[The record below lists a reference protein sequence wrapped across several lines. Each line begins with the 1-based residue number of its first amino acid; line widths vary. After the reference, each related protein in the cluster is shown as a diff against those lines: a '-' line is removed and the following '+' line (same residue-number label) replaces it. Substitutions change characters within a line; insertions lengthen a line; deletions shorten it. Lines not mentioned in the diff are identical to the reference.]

1 MQMEKQGKEFRNS
14 YFARLPGLKYLPPE
28 DKYIFAL
35 PSPKYKFN
43 IIGTGMMGIEH
54 LRVTY
59 LEGRATIH
67 GIYDPNPRSVA
78 AAQEALSQID
88 SNSKLKVYNDLESA
102 CTDPEVDGL
111 IISTPNFSHISVIRE
126 AVKSKKHILLEK
138 PMATTIP
145 DAHEIYSIAKNYP
158 AVFQIGLQYRYKAM
172 YVDAIQE
179 ALNHRKLGDIKMI
192 HILEH
197 RYPFLDKVKQ
207 WNKFNQYSGGTLVEK
222 CCHYFDLMNLFAQ
235 SRPTKIYATGSMA
248 VNFRTFEYNGRKS
261 DILDNAV
268 VSVDYENGV
277 RAGFTLCMFSPQF
290 YEELMLCGDE
300 GHLRTYESI
309 DYLPGPKQ
317 KTYLEIKVGEKSTS
331 RISQPCYPTYIEQS
345 GHGGATF
352 FEHKYFIDE
361 IEGSKRSVATAEE
374 GFWSIVVGYAAQKSI
389 ELGGPIKINELLQE
403 YSLNL

>member
-1 MQMEKQGKEFRNS
+1 M
-14 YFARLPGLKYLPPE
+14 
-28 DKYIFAL
+28 
-35 PSPKYKFN
+35 
-43 IIGTGMMGIEH
+43 
-54 LRVTY
+54 
-59 LEGRATIH
+59 
-67 GIYDPNPRSVA
+67 
-78 AAQEALSQID
+78 
-88 SNSKLKVYNDLESA
+88 
-102 CTDPEVDGL
+102 DPEVDGL

-126 AVKSKKHILLEK
+126 AIKSKKHILLEK

-172 YVDAIQE
+172 YVEAIQE

-309 DYLPGPKQ
+309 DFLPGPKQ

>member
-309 DYLPGPKQ
+309 DFLPGPKQ

>member
-1 MQMEKQGKEFRNS
+1 MEKQGKEFRNS
-14 YFARLPGLKYLPPE
+14 YFARLKGLKYLPPE

-309 DYLPGPKQ
+309 DYLPGPKP
-317 KTYLEIKVGEKSTS
+317 KTYLEIKAGEKSTS

-361 IEGSKRSVATAEE
+361 IEGIKRSVATAEE

>member
-1 MQMEKQGKEFRNS
+1 MGKQRKEFSNRF
-14 YFARLPGLKYLPPE
+14 FARSRGLKYLPPE
-28 DKYIFAL
+28 DKYIFAI

-59 LEGRATIH
+59 LEGRATIY

-78 AAQEALSQID
+78 AAQGALSQID
-88 SNSKLKVYNDLESA
+88 PNLKLKVYDDLESA
-102 CTDPEVDGL
+102 CLDPEVDGL

-145 DAHEIYSIAKNYP
+145 DAHEIYSIAKSYP

-172 YVDAIQE
+172 YFDAIQE
-179 ALNHRKLGDIKMI
+179 ALIHRKLGDIKMI

-222 CCHYFDLMNLFAQ
+222 CCHYFDLMNLLAQ
-235 SRPTKIYATGSMA
+235 SRPKKIYATGSMA
-248 VNFRTFEYNGRKS
+248 VNFKNFEYKGKKS

-290 YEELMLCGDE
+290 YEELMICGEE
-300 GHLRTYESI
+300 GHLRTYENN
-309 DYLPGPKQ
+309 DYLPVTKP
-317 KTYLEIKVGEKSTS
+317 KTYLEIKLGEKSTS

-352 FEHKYFIDE
+352 FEHKYFIDTL
-361 IEGSKRSVATAEE
+361 EGKKTSVATAEE
-374 GFWSIVVGYAAQKSI
+374 GFWAIVVGYAAQRSI
-389 ELGGPIKINELLQE
+389 ELGTPINISELLKE
-403 YSLNL
+403 YSLNI

>member
-1 MQMEKQGKEFRNS
+1 MVKHGKEFRNS
-14 YFARLPGLKYLPPE
+14 KWAQIRGLTYLPPE

-35 PSPKYKFN
+35 DPPKYRFN

-78 AAQEALSQID
+78 AAQKVLSQID
-88 SNSKLKVYNDLESA
+88 PELELKVYDDLESA
-102 CTDPEVDGL
+102 CMEPIVDGL
-111 IISTPNFSHISVIRE
+111 IVSTPNFSHISVIRE
-126 AVKSKKHILLEK
+126 AIKSKKHILLEK
-138 PMATTIP
+138 PMATSIP
-145 DAHEIYSIAKNYP
+145 DAHEIYTIAKNYP
-158 AVFQIGLQYRYKAM
+158 AAFQVGLQYRYKAM
-172 YVDAIQE
+172 CVEAIQE
-179 ALNHRKLGDIKMI
+179 ALIRQRLGDIKMI

-207 WNKFNQYSGGTLVEK
+207 WNKFNEYSGGTLVEK

-235 SRPTKIYATGSMA
+235 SRPKKIYATGSMA
-248 VNFRTFEYNGRKS
+248 VNFKTFEYKGRKS

-277 RAGFTLCMFSPQF
+277 RASFTLCMFSPQF

-300 GHLRTYESI
+300 GHLRAYECS
-309 DYLPGPKQ
+309 DYLPGPKA
-317 KTYLEIKVGEKSTS
+317 KTNLEIKLGEKSAS
-331 RISQPCYPTYIEQS
+331 RISQPCYPTYIEES

-352 FEHKYFIDE
+352 FEHRYFIDT
-361 IEGSKRSVATAEE
+361 IEGKETSVATAEE

-389 ELGGPIKINELLQE
+389 ELGTPIDVNELLKE
-403 YSLNL
+403 FSLNL

>member
-14 YFARLPGLKYLPPE
+14 NFARLPGLKYLPPE
-28 DKYIFAL
+28 DEYIFAL

-67 GIYDPNPRSVA
+67 GIYDPNPRSVS

-88 SNSKLKVYNDLESA
+88 SNSKLKVYDDLESA

-111 IISTPNFSHISVIRE
+111 IVSTPNFSHISVIRE

-300 GHLRTYESI
+300 GHLRTYESF

-352 FEHKYFIDE
+352 FEHKYFIDT
-361 IEGSKRSVATAEE
+361 IEGSKSSVATAEE

>member
-1 MQMEKQGKEFRNS
+1 MEKQGKEFRNS

-309 DYLPGPKQ
+309 DFLPGPKQ

-374 GFWSIVVGYAAQKSI
+374 GFWSIVVGSAAQKSI

>member
-1 MQMEKQGKEFRNS
+1 MEKQGKEFRNC

-28 DKYIFAL
+28 DEYIFAL

-88 SNSKLKVYNDLESA
+88 SNSKIKVYHDLESA
-102 CTDPEVDGL
+102 CMDPEVDGL

-207 WNKFNQYSGGTLVEK
+207 WNKFNQYSGGTLIEK

-248 VNFRTFEYNGRKS
+248 VNFRTFKYNGRKS

-309 DYLPGPKQ
+309 DYLPGPKP
-317 KTYLEIKVGEKSTS
+317 KTYLEIKVGENSTS

-352 FEHKYFIDE
+352 FEHKYFIDK

>member
-1 MQMEKQGKEFRNS
+1 MVKKGKEFRSS
-14 YFARLPGLKYLPPE
+14 YFARLPVKYLPPE
-28 DKYIFAL
+28 DKYIFSL

-54 LRVTY
+54 LKVTY
-59 LEGRATIH
+59 LEGRAIIQ
-67 GIYDPNPRSVA
+67 GIYDPNPRSVT

-88 SNSKLKVYNDLESA
+88 SNSELKVYNDLESA

-126 AVKSKKHILLEK
+126 AIKSKKHILLEK

-172 YVDAIQE
+172 YADAIQE
-179 ALNHRKLGDIKMI
+179 ALNQRKLGDIKMI

-300 GHLRTYESI
+300 GYLRTYESF

-352 FEHKYFIDE
+352 FEHKYFIDT
-361 IEGSKRSVATAEE
+361 IEGSKSSVATAEE

>member
-1 MQMEKQGKEFRNS
+1 MEKQGKEFRNS

-158 AVFQIGLQYRYKAM
+158 PVFQIGLQYRYKAM
-172 YVDAIQE
+172 YADAIQE

-277 RAGFTLCMFSPQF
+277 RAGFTLCMFSPQS

-300 GHLRTYESI
+300 GHLRTYESV
-309 DYLPGPKQ
+309 DFLPGPKQ
-317 KTYLEIKVGEKSTS
+317 KTSLEIKVGENSTS

-345 GHGGATF
+345 GHDGATF
-352 FEHKYFIDE
+352 FEHKYFIDT

-374 GFWSIVVGYAAQKSI
+374 GFWSIVVGYAAQRSI

-403 YSLNL
+403 FSLNL

>member
-14 YFARLPGLKYLPPE
+14 YFARLKGIKYLPPE
-28 DKYIFAL
+28 DQYIFAL

-300 GHLRTYESI
+300 GHLRTYESH
-309 DYLPGPKQ
+309 DFLPVTKP
-317 KTYLEIKVGEKSTS
+317 KTYLEIKAGEKSPS

>member
-1 MQMEKQGKEFRNS
+1 MEKQGKEFRNS

-102 CTDPEVDGL
+102 CMDPEVDGL

-235 SRPTKIYATGSMA
+235 SRPKKVYATGSMA

-309 DYLPGPKQ
+309 DFLPGPKQ

>member
-1 MQMEKQGKEFRNS
+1 MEKQGKEFRNS

-172 YVDAIQE
+172 YADAIQE

-309 DYLPGPKQ
+309 DFLPGPKQ

>member
-1 MQMEKQGKEFRNS
+1 MEKQGKEFRNS

-28 DKYIFAL
+28 DKYISAL

-78 AAQEALSQID
+78 AAQGALSQID
-88 SNSKLKVYNDLESA
+88 SNSELKVYNDLESV
-102 CTDPEVDGL
+102 CMDPEVDGL

-126 AVKSKKHILLEK
+126 AIKSKKHILLEK

-235 SRPTKIYATGSMA
+235 SRPTKVYATGSMA
-248 VNFRTFEYNGRKS
+248 VNFRTFEYSGRKS

-309 DYLPGPKQ
+309 DFLPGPKQ

-345 GHGGATF
+345 GHDGATF
-352 FEHKYFIDE
+352 FEHKYFIDT

>member
-1 MQMEKQGKEFRNS
+1 MEKQGKEFRNS
-14 YFARLPGLKYLPPE
+14 YFARLPVKYLPPE
-28 DKYIFAL
+28 DKYIFAP

-54 LRVTY
+54 LKVTY

-78 AAQEALSQID
+78 TAQGALAQID
-88 SNSKLKVYNDLESA
+88 SNSELKVYDDLDSA

-111 IISTPNFSHISVIRE
+111 IISTPNFSHISVVRE

-138 PMATTIP
+138 PMAITIP

-300 GHLRTYESI
+300 GHLRTYESV

>member
-1 MQMEKQGKEFRNS
+1 MQMEKQDKEFRNS
-14 YFARLPGLKYLPPE
+14 SFARLSGLKYLPPE

-88 SNSKLKVYNDLESA
+88 SNSKLKVYDDLESA

-145 DAHEIYSIAKNYP
+145 DAHEIYSVAKNYP

-268 VSVDYENGV
+268 VSIDYENGV

-300 GHLRTYESI
+300 GHLRTYECI
-309 DYLPGPKQ
+309 DFLPGPKQ

-352 FEHKYFIDE
+352 FEHKYFIDT

-374 GFWSIVVGYAAQKSI
+374 GFWSIVVGCAAQKSI
-389 ELGGPIKINELLQE
+389 ELGVPIKINELLQE

>member
-1 MQMEKQGKEFRNS
+1 MKKQGKEFRSS
-14 YFARLPGLKYLPPE
+14 YFARLPVKYLPPE
-28 DKYIFAL
+28 DKYIFA
-35 PSPKYKFN
+35 PPNPKYKFN
-43 IIGTGMMGIEH
+43 IIGTGMMGLEH

-300 GHLRTYESI
+300 GHLRTYESV
-309 DYLPGPKQ
+309 DFLPGPKQ
-317 KTYLEIKVGEKSTS
+317 KTALEIKVGENSTS

-345 GHGGATF
+345 GHDGATF
-352 FEHKYFIDE
+352 FEHKYFIDT

-374 GFWSIVVGYAAQKSI
+374 GFWSIVVGYAAQRSI

-403 YSLNL
+403 FSLNL

>member
-172 YVDAIQE
+172 YADAIQE

-309 DYLPGPKQ
+309 DFLPGPKQ

>member
-88 SNSKLKVYNDLESA
+88 SNSKLKVYDDLESA

-261 DILDNAV
+261 DILDNAI
-268 VSVDYENGV
+268 VSIDYENGV

-309 DYLPGPKQ
+309 DFLPGPKQ

>member
-1 MQMEKQGKEFRNS
+1 MEKKGKEFRNS
-14 YFARLPGLKYLPPE
+14 YFARLPVKYLPLE

-78 AAQEALSQID
+78 AAQGALSQID
-88 SNSKLKVYNDLESA
+88 SNSKLKVYDDLESA

-126 AVKSKKHILLEK
+126 AIKSKKHILLEK

-235 SRPTKIYATGSMA
+235 SRPTKVYATGSMA
-248 VNFRTFEYNGRKS
+248 VNFKTFEYKGRKS

-300 GHLRTYESI
+300 GHLRTYESV
-309 DYLPGPKQ
+309 DFLPGPKQ
-317 KTYLEIKVGEKSTS
+317 KTYLEIKVGENSTS

-352 FEHKYFIDE
+352 FEHKYFIDT
-361 IEGSKRSVATAEE
+361 IEGSKSSVATAEE

>member
-1 MQMEKQGKEFRNS
+1 MEKQGKEFRNS

-158 AVFQIGLQYRYKAM
+158 PVFQIGLQYRYKAM
-172 YVDAIQE
+172 YADAIQE

-309 DYLPGPKQ
+309 DFLPGPKQ

>member
-1 MQMEKQGKEFRNS
+1 MEKQGKEFRNS

-172 YVDAIQE
+172 YADAIQE

-300 GHLRTYESI
+300 GHLRTYESV
-309 DYLPGPKQ
+309 DFLPGPKQ
-317 KTYLEIKVGEKSTS
+317 KTALEIKVGENSTS

-345 GHGGATF
+345 GHDGATF
-352 FEHKYFIDE
+352 FEHKYFIDT

-374 GFWSIVVGYAAQKSI
+374 GFWSIVVGYAAQRSI

-403 YSLNL
+403 FSLNL

>member
-158 AVFQIGLQYRYKAM
+158 PVFQIGLQYRYKAM
-172 YVDAIQE
+172 YADAIQE

-309 DYLPGPKQ
+309 DFLPGPKQ

>member
-88 SNSKLKVYNDLESA
+88 SNSKLKVYDDLEST

>member
-1 MQMEKQGKEFRNS
+1 MEKQGKEFRNS

-126 AVKSKKHILLEK
+126 AIKSKKHILLEK

-235 SRPTKIYATGSMA
+235 SRPKKVYATGSMA

-300 GHLRTYESI
+300 GHLRTYESV
-309 DYLPGPKQ
+309 DFLPGPKQ
-317 KTYLEIKVGEKSTS
+317 KTALEIKVGENSTS

-345 GHGGATF
+345 GHDGATF
-352 FEHKYFIDE
+352 FEHKYFIDT
-361 IEGSKRSVATAEE
+361 IEGSKSSVATAEE

>member
-1 MQMEKQGKEFRNS
+1 MSVEKKGKEFRNI
-14 YFARLPGLKYLPPE
+14 YFSRSPGLKYLPPE
-28 DKYIFAL
+28 DKYLFSL
-35 PSPKYKFN
+35 PTPKYKFN

-78 AAQEALSQID
+78 AAQGALSQID
-88 SNSKLKVYNDLESA
+88 PNLKLKVYNDLESA
-102 CTDPEVDGL
+102 CTDPEADGL

-126 AVKSKKHILLEK
+126 AVKSNKHILLEK
-138 PMATTIP
+138 PMATSIQ
-145 DAHEIYSIAKNYP
+145 DAYEIYTIANNYP
-158 AVFQIGLQYRYKAM
+158 GIFQIGLQYRFKAM
-172 YVDAIQE
+172 YVEAIQE
-179 ALNHRKLGDIKMI
+179 AINYRKLGDIKMI

-235 SRPTKIYATGSMA
+235 SKPTKIYASGSMA
-248 VNFRTFEYNGRKS
+248 VNFKTFEYKGRKS

-268 VSVDYENGV
+268 VTVDYENGV

-300 GHLRTYESI
+300 GHLRTYESVDFLSGI
-309 DYLPGPKQ
+309 KPR
-317 KTYLEIKVGEKSTS
+317 TYLEMKLGDKSAS
-331 RISQPCYPTYIEQS
+331 KISQPCYPTFIEQS
-345 GHGGATF
+345 GHSGATF
-352 FEHKYFIDE
+352 FEHRYFIDT
-361 IEGSKRSVATAEE
+361 IEGKETEVATPEE
-374 GFWSIVVGYAAQKSI
+374 GFWSIVVGSAAQKSI
-389 ELGGPIKINELLQE
+389 ELDAPIYINELLKE
-403 YSLNL
+403 SSIDL

>member
-1 MQMEKQGKEFRNS
+1 MPNHGKEFRNS
-14 YFARLPGLKYLPPE
+14 YFARLPGLKYLSPE
-28 DKYIFAL
+28 DRYIFAL
-35 PSPKYKFN
+35 PSPKHRFN
-43 IIGTGMMGIEH
+43 IIGSGMMGIEH

-59 LEGRATIH
+59 LESRATIH

-78 AAQEALSQID
+78 AAQSALSQID
-88 SNSKLKVYNDLESA
+88 PELELKVYDNLEAA
-102 CTDPEVDGL
+102 CMDPDVDGL

-126 AVKSKKHILLEK
+126 AIKSKKHILLEK

-145 DAHEIYSIAKNYP
+145 NAHEIYTIANNYP

-172 YVDAIQE
+172 YVEAIQE

-192 HILEH
+192 HLLEH

-222 CCHYFDLMNLFAQ
+222 CCHYFDLLNLFAQ
-235 SRPTKIYATGSMA
+235 SRPKKIYATGSMA
-248 VNFRTFEYNGRKS
+248 VNFKTFEYEGKQS

-290 YEELMLCGDE
+290 YEELMLCGNE
-300 GHLRTYESI
+300 GYLQTYNRV
-309 DYLPGPKQ
+309 DYLSGVKPKS
-317 KTYLEIKVGEKSTS
+317 YLEIKLGEKSAS

-352 FEHKYFIDE
+352 FEHRYFIDT
-361 IEGSKRSVATAEE
+361 IEGKKTTVATAEE
-374 GFWSIVVGYAAQKSI
+374 GFWSIVVGYAAQRSI
-389 ELGGPIKINELLQE
+389 ELGTPIIVNDLLE
-403 YSLNL
+403 EFSLNL

>member
-1 MQMEKQGKEFRNS
+1 MEKQGKEFRNS

-309 DYLPGPKQ
+309 DFLPGPKQ